1 MDHGKNNRHTKLR
14 SIDYGPLTFFIS
26 RTKQYISPMNI
37 GMIGLGDMGRLYAK
51 AFSKAGYAVCGCD
64 LPENRQMLED
74 DLAPFNVKL
83 MDNGHDVSRIG
94 DLIIYSVEAES
105 LGRVVAEYGPSTK
118 YGAIVA
124 GQTSVKTPEI
134 ETFEKHLPA
143 DAQIITFH
151 AMHGPGFAPKGQK
164 LILIKHRADAEA
176 YQRMLDVFTAVE
188 TDIVEMSDYHEHDKI
203 VADTQAVTHVGFE
216 SMGTAWKEAGFFP
229 WENASYVG
237 GIDNVKILTTL
248 RIFSYKAHVYGG
260 LAIMNPY
267 AKQQV
272 KRYAISESELFKL
285 MIKEEEE
292 AFRAR
297 LYRARDFVFHESRKP
312 IMLNDNVMREFAL
325 GQKPEHQK
333 PNSHLSILS
342 MVDAWYHL
350 GVNPYD
356 NLICQTPPFR
366 LRLGIAEYLFKND
379 ELLEESI
386 VTAVYDKTIRGDD
399 LEFHSAVR
407 EWSSIIGYGDMEG
420 YKKHFND
427 VQAFFKGRLEE
438 GNKQSA
444 ELIRRLME

>member
-1 MDHGKNNRHTKLR
+1 
-14 SIDYGPLTFFIS
+14 
-26 RTKQYISPMNI
+26 MNI
-37 GMIGLGDMGRLYAK
+37 GIIGLGDMGRLYAK
-51 AFSKAGYAVCGCD
+51 AFAEAGYQVCGCD
-64 LPENRQMLED
+64 LPENRHKLEEE
-74 DLAPFNVKL
+74 LTPYSIKV
-83 MDNGHDVSRIG
+83 MDSGMEVSRIS
-94 DLIIYSVEAES
+94 DLIIYSVEAEKLS
-105 LGRVVAEYGPSTK
+105 QVVAEFGSSTK

-134 ETFEKHLPA
+134 AAFEKHLPA

-151 AMHGPGFAPKGQK
+151 GMHGPGFKPKGQT
-164 LILIKHRADAEA
+164 LILIRHRSDNAA
-176 YQRMLDVFTAVE
+176 YQRMLDLFTAIGSN
-188 TDIVEMSDYHEHDKI
+188 IVELNDYHEHDKI

-229 WENASYVG
+229 WENASYIG

-260 LAIMNPY
+260 LAILNPY
-267 AKQQV
+267 ARQQV
-272 KRYAISESELFKL
+272 KAYASSESELFKL
-285 MIKEEEE
+285 MIKEEEA
-292 AFRAR
+292 AFRER

-312 IMLNDNVMREFAL
+312 IMLNDSVMKEFSL
-325 GQKPEHQK
+325 SQKAHHPK

-366 LRLGIAEYLFKND
+366 LRLGIAEYLFKNED
-379 ELLEESI
+379 LLEESI
-386 VTAVYDKTIRGDD
+386 ETALYDKTIRGDD

-420 YKKHFND
+420 YKKHFKE
-427 VQAFFKGRLEE
+427 VQSFFEGRLEE

-444 ELIRRLME
+444 ELIRRLMTE

>member
-1 MDHGKNNRHTKLR
+1 
-14 SIDYGPLTFFIS
+14 
-26 RTKQYISPMNI
+26 MNI
-37 GMIGLGDMGRLYAK
+37 GIIGLGDMGKLYAK
-51 AFSKAGYAVCGCD
+51 AFSKVGYKVCGCD
-64 LPENRQMLED
+64 LPENRQKLEEELSPYHIKVLD
-74 DLAPFNVKL
+74 H
-83 MDNGHDVSRIG
+83 GSDVARSN
-94 DLIIYSVEAES
+94 DLIIYSVEADR
-105 LGRVVAEYGPSTK
+105 LAAVVAECGSSTK

-134 ETFEKHLPA
+134 EIFEKHLPP

-151 AMHGPGFAPKGQK
+151 AMHGPGFDPKGQK
-164 LILIKHRADAEA
+164 LILIQHRGDKKA
-176 YQRMLDVFTAVE
+176 YQRMLDLFTAVG
-188 TDIVEMSDYHEHDKI
+188 TDIVEISNYHDHDKI

-216 SMGTAWKEAGFFP
+216 SMGTAWKAAGFFP
-229 WENASYVG
+229 WENASYIG

-248 RIFSYKAHVYGG
+248 RIFSYKAHVYAG
-260 LAIMNPY
+260 LAILNPY
-267 AKQQV
+267 ARQQV

-285 MIKEEEE
+285 MIKEEE
-292 AFRAR
+292 ADFRAR

-312 IMLNDNVMREFAL
+312 IMLNDSVMKEFSL
-325 GQKPEHQK
+325 SQKPEQQK
-333 PNSHLSILS
+333 PNSHLSLLS

-366 LRLGIAEYLFKND
+366 LRLGIAEYLFKNE
-379 ELLEESI
+379 ELLQESI
-386 VTAVYDKTIRGDD
+386 ETALYDKTIRGDD

-427 VQAFFKGRLEE
+427 VQTFFKGRLEE

-444 ELIRRLME
+444 ELIRRLMMA

>member
-1 MDHGKNNRHTKLR
+1 
-14 SIDYGPLTFFIS
+14 
-26 RTKQYISPMNI
+26 MNI
-37 GMIGLGDMGRLYAK
+37 GIIGLGAMGRLYAK
-51 AFSKAGYAVCGCD
+51 TFAAAGYPVYGCD
-64 LPENRQMLED
+64 LPANRSKLEE
-74 DLAPFNVKL
+74 DLSPHNIKI
-83 MDNGHDVSRIG
+83 MDNGMDISRIC
-94 DLIIYSVEAES
+94 DLIIYSVEADR
-105 LGRVVAEYGPSTK
+105 LAQVVAECGSSTK
-118 YGAIVA
+118 YGAIVG

-134 ETFEKHLPA
+134 EIFEKYLPA
-143 DAQIITFH
+143 DTQIITFH
-151 AMHGPGFAPKGQK
+151 AMHGPGFQPKGQK
-164 LILIKHRADAEA
+164 LILIKHRAGEEA
-176 YQRMLDVFTAVE
+176 YQRMLDLFTAIE
-188 TDIVEMSDYHEHDKI
+188 TDIVEIADFHEHDKI

-248 RIFSYKAHVYGG
+248 RIFSYKAHVYAG
-260 LAIMNPY
+260 LAILNPY

-272 KRYAISESELFKL
+272 KRYAVSESELFKL

-312 IMLNDNVMREFAL
+312 IMLNDSVMKEFSL
-325 GQKPEHQK
+325 SQKPELQK

-366 LRLGIAEYLFKND
+366 LRLGIAEYLFKNE

-386 VTAVYDKTIRGDD
+386 KTALYDKTIRGDD

-407 EWSSIIGYGDMEG
+407 EWSAIIGYGDMEG

-427 VQAFFKGRLEE
+427 VQSFFKGRLEE

-444 ELIRRLME
+444 ELIRRLMME

>member
-1 MDHGKNNRHTKLR
+1 
-14 SIDYGPLTFFIS
+14 
-26 RTKQYISPMNI
+26 MNI
-37 GMIGLGDMGRLYAK
+37 GIIGLGDMGRLYAK
-51 AFSKAGYAVCGCD
+51 AFSTAGYQVCGCD
-64 LPENRQMLED
+64 LPENRGWLEAELD
-74 DLAPFNVKL
+74 PCGVKL
-83 MDNGHDVSRIG
+83 LDNGHDVSRIS
-94 DLIIYSVEAES
+94 DLVIYSVEAES
-105 LGRVVAEYGPSTK
+105 LAKVVSEFGPSTK

-134 ETFEKHLPA
+134 ETFEKYLPV

-164 LILIKHRADAEA
+164 LILIRHRADDDA
-176 YQRMLDVFTAVE
+176 YQRMHDLFTALE
-188 TDIVEMSDYHEHDKI
+188 TDIVEIANYHEHDKI

-229 WENASYVG
+229 WENASYIG

-267 AKQQV
+267 ARQQV

-292 AFRAR
+292 AFRQR

-312 IMLNDNVMREFAL
+312 IMLNDSVMKEFSL
-325 GQKPEHQK
+325 SQKPEQQK

-386 VTAVYDKTIRGDD
+386 KTALYDKTIRGDD

-444 ELIRRLME
+444 ELIRRLMME

>member
-1 MDHGKNNRHTKLR
+1 
-14 SIDYGPLTFFIS
+14 
-26 RTKQYISPMNI
+26 MNI
-37 GMIGLGDMGRLYAK
+37 GIIGLGDMGKLYAK
-51 AFSKAGYAVCGCD
+51 AFSKVGYKVCGCD
-64 LPENRQMLED
+64 LPENRNLLED
-74 DLAPFNVKL
+74 ELSPFKIKIL
-83 MDNGHDVSRIG
+83 DNGRDVSRTS
-94 DLIIYSVEAES
+94 DLIIYSVEADRLAE
-105 LGRVVAEYGPSTK
+105 VVAECGSSTK

-134 ETFEKHLPA
+134 ETFEKYLPA

-151 AMHGPGFAPKGQK
+151 AMHGPGFEPKGQK
-164 LILIKHRADAEA
+164 LILIRHRADNKA
-176 YQRMLDVFTAVE
+176 YERMLNLFTAVE
-188 TDIVEMSDYHEHDKI
+188 TDIVEIPNYHDHDKI

-216 SMGTAWKEAGFFP
+216 SMGTAWKAAGFFP
-229 WENASYVG
+229 WENASYIG

-248 RIFSYKAHVYGG
+248 RIFSYKAHVYAG
-260 LAIMNPY
+260 LAILNPY
-267 AKQQV
+267 ARQQV

-285 MIKEEEE
+285 MIKEEESD
-292 AFRAR
+292 FRAR

-312 IMLNDNVMREFAL
+312 IMLNDSVMKEFSL
-325 GQKPEHQK
+325 SQKPEQQK

-366 LRLGIAEYLFKND
+366 LRLGIAEYLFKNE

-386 VTAVYDKTIRGDD
+386 KTALYDKTIRGDD

-420 YKKHFND
+420 YKKHFTD
-427 VQAFFKGRLEE
+427 VQTFFKGRLEE

-444 ELIRRLME
+444 ELIRRLMMG

>member
-1 MDHGKNNRHTKLR
+1 
-14 SIDYGPLTFFIS
+14 
-26 RTKQYISPMNI
+26 MNI

-51 AFSKAGYAVCGCD
+51 AFSTAGYQVCGCD
-64 LPENRQMLED
+64 LPDNRQKLEAE
-74 DLAPFNVKL
+74 LAPFNIRL
-83 MDNGHDVSRIG
+83 MDSGKDVARMS
-94 DLIIYSVEAES
+94 DLIIYSVEADS
-105 LGRVVAEYGPSTK
+105 MARVVAECGPSTK

-134 ETFEKHLPA
+134 ETFEKYLPA

-164 LILIKHRADAEA
+164 LILIKHRADEAA
-176 YQRMLDVFTAVE
+176 YQRMFDLFTAVG
-188 TDIVEMSDYHEHDKI
+188 TDIVEIRDYHEHDKI

-229 WENASYVG
+229 WENASYAG

-248 RIFSYKAHVYGG
+248 RIFSYKAHVYAG
-260 LAIMNPY
+260 LAILNPY
-267 AKQQV
+267 ARQQV

-285 MIKEEEE
+285 MIREEEDV
-292 AFRAR
+292 FRQR

-312 IMLNDNVMREFAL
+312 IMLNDKVMREFSL
-325 GQKPEHQK
+325 SDKEHHRK

-356 NLICQTPPFR
+356 NLIGQTPPFR

-379 ELLEESI
+379 DLLEESI
-386 VTAVYDKTIRGDD
+386 ETALYDKTIRGDD

-407 EWSSIIGYGDMEG
+407 DWSALIGYGDMEG
-420 YKKHFND
+420 YKKHFNE

>member
-1 MDHGKNNRHTKLR
+1 
-14 SIDYGPLTFFIS
+14 
-26 RTKQYISPMNI
+26 MNI
-37 GMIGLGDMGRLYAK
+37 GFIGLGDMGRLYAK
-51 AFSKAGYAVCGCD
+51 AFARAGYTVCGCD
-64 LPENRQMLED
+64 LPENRNRLEEE
-74 DLAPFNVKL
+74 LTPLGIKIL
-83 MDNGHDVSRIG
+83 DNGHDVSRTS
-94 DLIIYSVEAES
+94 DLVIYSVEAEK
-105 LGRVVAEYGPSTK
+105 LLQVVAEFGPSTK

-134 ETFEKHLPA
+134 EIFEKYLPA
-143 DAQIITFH
+143 DANIITIH
-151 AMHGPGFAPKGQK
+151 AMHGPGFEPKGQK
-164 LILIKHRADAEA
+164 LILIPHRTDKDS
-176 YQRMLDVFTAVE
+176 YKRMYDLFDSLK
-188 TDIVEMSDYHEHDKI
+188 TDIVEMSDFHEHDKI

-229 WENASYVG
+229 WENASYIG

-248 RIFSYKAHVYGG
+248 RIFSYKAHVYAG
-260 LAIMNPY
+260 LAILNPY
-267 AKQQV
+267 ARQHV

-285 MIKEEEE
+285 MIKEEED

-312 IMLNDNVMREFAL
+312 IMLSDKVMKEFSL
-325 GQKPEHQK
+325 SQKAELQK

-366 LRLGIAEYLFKND
+366 LRLGIAEYLFKNE

-386 VTAVYDKTIRGDD
+386 VTALYDKTIRGDD

-427 VQAFFKGRLEE
+427 VQSFFKGRLEE

-444 ELIRRLME
+444 ELIRRLMME